1 MIEFKDFGIEDNEH
15 YLEYLKRCIQI
26 PSNASPMLVLAAKE
40 KYDVQRAYV
49 DNLCWQKFS
58 TGDIEFWGAPVGD
71 WDEIDWKKVFAA
83 HVPAGTVFNFVPEYL
98 LNIWQREIGEAIEIE
113 EDRDYWD
120 YILYLDRM
128 EKLEGK
134 KLKSIRQGR
143 NSFEKKYNYTIEEL
157 KPEIFDELRAFQI
170 GAEGNLQSRVDNVEL
185 AQDDNDN
192 FLYAL
197 EHWDELKN
205 LFGFVVRVDGQIVAY
220 CLDEQIDE
228 THSIAPFA
236 KADYNFVGANQFAYW
251 YDAKI
256 NLERGILTE
265 NIMDDVGEEN
275 LRFFKEHLYPLVM
288 LKKYNVTYE
297 PSEAEQLP
305 TIETQEEHGLKISFE
320 RLGKDLTIKLSGKLN
335 TDAANSSKNKILAEL
350 DGAQKVLFDLNGLEY
365 ISSSGLR
372 ILVAAFK
379 KVKAQGGEMTL
390 KNVSEQ
396 VREVLD
402 MTGFA
407 QIFNLEA

>member
-1 MIEFKDFGIEDNEH
+1 MINFQDFGIEDNER
-15 YLEYLKRCIQI
+15 YLDYLKRCIQI
-26 PSNASPMLVLAAKE
+26 PSNASPMMVLAAKE

-58 TGDIEFWGAPVGD
+58 VGDTEFWGAPAGD
-71 WDEIDWKKVFAA
+71 WDEVNWQKVFAQ
-83 HVPAGTVFNFVPEYL
+83 HVPAGTVFNLVPEYL
-98 LNIWQREIGEAIEIE
+98 VKLWQRELGTSIEIE
-113 EDRDYWD
+113 EDRDFWD

-128 EKLEGK
+128 KNLEGK

-143 NSFEKKYNYTIEEL
+143 NSFEKKYDYTVEEITP
-157 KPEIFDELRAFQI
+157 KIFDELRVFQTKS
-170 GAEGNLQSRVDNVEL
+170 EENVQSRVDNVEF
-185 AQDDNDN
+185 AQDDDSN
-192 FLYAL
+192 FLFAL

-205 LFGFVVRVDGQIVAY
+205 LFGFVVRVDGKIVAY

-236 KADYNFVGANQFAYW
+236 KADYNFKGANQFAYW

-288 LKKYNVTYE
+288 LKKYIVTYTGV
-297 PSEAEQLP
+297 AELP
-305 TIETQEEHGLKISFE
+305 TITTHEGHGLKISFE
-320 RLGKDLTIKLSGKLN
+320 RLKNSLIISLAGKVN
-335 TDAANSSKNKILAEL
+335 TDAANSTKNEILTAL
-350 DGAQKVLFDLNGLEY
+350 DGAKEAVFDLEGLEY

-372 ILVAAFK
+372 ILVCAR
-379 KVKAQGGEMTL
+379 
-390 KNVSEQ
+390 S
-396 VREVLD
+396 
-402 MTGFA
+402 
-407 QIFNLEA
+407 I